1 MTEVALIGCDS
12 DGVQAADG
20 VAWDR
25 LPASRARTNSPDP
38 APHFVKTRSAAVN
51 GTSTGC
57 TRSGGRMYTAPAIGV
72 GTEGTS
78 TVKEPFFNSS
88 TISAGTSA
96 SSISAR
102 QGANA
107 GSSA

>member
-1 MTEVALIGCDS
+1 MNFVISFGAHQSFS
-12 DGVQAADG
+12 DNPLLFQGSDELTG
-20 VAWDR
+20 
-25 LPASRARTNSPDP
+25 P
-38 APHFVKTRSAAVN
+38 
-51 GTSTGC
+51 GTPFRKNPECCGKWHIHRMHTLGRQDVY
-57 TRSGGRMYTAPAIGV
+57 RSGHCV

-102 QGANA
+102 QGAKA